1 MIGIGLAKRVLVL
14 VAVTGVFAMTARAAD
29 QNDVIGNWKLTY
41 EPGEGQTRTPVLAV
55 SKDGSDLKG
64 ECVDGDQTSAV
75 KDVRFKDGKLRFR
88 RDGQYNGA
96 PASAT
101 FEGQVKGDA
110 IEGQGRWE
118 YQGMSGSFPFAGERE
133 AVVPMVGDRAADGP
147 SFVRAEDIVY
157 GRKFGTALT
166 MDVFTPRERVNG
178 LGVILVVSG
187 GWFSAHEAIQP
198 MFVERLI
205 ARGYTVFA
213 VVHGSQPKFTI
224 PEILQDMNRAVR
236 FVRFHARD
244 YKIDPERIGIYGA
257 SAGGHLS
264 LMQGTAGDRGNS
276 DSRDPVE
283 RTSSRVQAVA
293 CFFPPTDFLN
303 YGKPGENALG
313 RGVLA
318 GFKAPFD
325 FHERDPKTGTFERIT
340 DESKILEIGRQI
352 SPITHVSAD
361 DPPTLIIHGDADKLV
376 PIQQAES
383 FVAKL
388 KEAGV
393 TAKLVVKPGAG
404 HGWADLP
411 KDLEQFADWFD
422 RHLKKD

>member
-14 VAVTGVFAMTARAAD
+14 VAVAGVIATTARAAD
-29 QNDVIGNWKLTY
+29 QNDVIGKWKLKY
-41 EPGEGQTRTPVLAV
+41 EAGDGQTHEPVV
-55 SKDGSDLKG
+55 TITRNGQDLKG
-64 ECVDGDQTSAV
+64 ECAEGDQKSPV
-75 KDVRFKDGKLRFR
+75 KDLRFKDGQLSFR
-88 RDGQYNGA
+88 RDGQHNGT

-101 FEGQVKGDA
+101 FEGRVKGDA
-110 IEGQGRWE
+110 IEGEGRWE
-118 YQGMSGSFPFAGERE
+118 YQGMSGSFPFTGKRE
-133 AVVPMVGDRAADGP
+133 AAEPRGGGRAADGP
-147 SFVRAEDIVY
+147 MFVRSEDVVY

-166 MDVFTPRERVNG
+166 MDVFTPRKDANG
-178 LGVILVVSG
+178 RGVILVVSG

-198 MFVERLI
+198 VFVERLI

-224 PEILQDMNRAVR
+224 PEIVQDMNRAVR
-236 FVRFHARD
+236 FVRFHAED
-244 YKIDPERIGIYGA
+244 YKIDPDRIGIYGG

-264 LMQGTAGDRGNS
+264 LMQGTAGDHGNPES
-276 DSRDPVE
+276 KDPVE

-303 YGKPGENALG
+303 YGKPGENAIG

-325 FHERDPKTGTFERIT
+325 FHERDAKTGTFERVS

-411 KDLEQFADWFD
+411 KDMELFADWFD